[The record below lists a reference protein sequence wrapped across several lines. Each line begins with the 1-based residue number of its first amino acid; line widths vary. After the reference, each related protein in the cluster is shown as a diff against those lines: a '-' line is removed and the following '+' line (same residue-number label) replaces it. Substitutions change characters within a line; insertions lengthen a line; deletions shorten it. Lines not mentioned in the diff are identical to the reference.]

1 MARFVALLLVLC
13 TLGVIVAD
21 AQCGVWC
28 SVSQCNSTHP
38 ETGCHHHNRQPSSQQ
53 CLHQHNLT
61 QTWMRTAS
69 STAIPLQVAGLAAWE
84 SPASVL
90 DGTSR
95 ISMLAAS
102 AEQPPGLQTQT
113 TLRI

>member
-28 SVSQCNSTHP
+28 SVSQCNSNHP
-38 ETGCHHHNRQPSSQQ
+38 ETGCHHHRQPSSQQ

-61 QTWMRTAS
+61 QTLMRTTS
-69 STAIPLQVAGLAAWE
+69 STAIPLQVAGLASLE
-84 SPASVL
+84 FPASAV
-90 DGTSR
+90 DETRR
-95 ISMLAAS
+95 IVMLVTPG
-102 AEQPPGLQTQT
+102 EQPPGLLTQT
-113 TLRI
+113 ALRI